1 MPTTRLPFGT
11 GVMRYTAPTPGSPE
25 AERTGAYRARKVVV
39 RRLEQLI
46 TSGKLDQA
54 VQFAL
59 PVTALL
65 DTAPALRRVLDVLN
79 ELTLVDA
86 REDVARQLFR
96 QDPERHRASYLAHID
111 LTVQRLLE
119 AKRAITAEGD

>member
-1 MPTTRLPFGT
+1 MPTTLRHSTAPL
-11 GVMRYTAPTPGSPE
+11 RYTPPTPGSPE
-25 AERTGAYRARKVVV
+25 AERTGAYRARKTVV

-46 TSGKLDQA
+46 VQGKLDQA
-54 VQFAL
+54 LQFAL

-65 DTAPALRRVLDVLN
+65 DTAPTLRRVLDILD

-96 QDPERHRASYLAHID
+96 QDPERHRASYKAHLQ
-111 LTVQRLLE
+111 LTIQRMTEALRALE
-119 AKRAITAEGD
+119 VED